1 MRVLLNA
8 GPWLSVPPA
17 GYGGIENVVATLV
30 PALRDRGVQVVLA
43 TVGTS
48 TIPADEV
55 VFRHPVPQFPL
66 LQLPYNR
73 VMGCVMAHMDH
84 VVRELAR
91 RDDVDL
97 VHDHVEA
104 VGPVVLAALG
114 SAAPPALHTLHWDL
128 GKHPA
133 LYENFDGRGRVWVN
147 GVSADQLSRAPA
159 ALRAVSLGHVHLATP
174 LAGRRV
180 DVDKGRYAIVL
191 GRITPGK
198 GQDVAAR
205 LAHAA
210 GQQLVL
216 AGPVGPYDRPA
227 ALARAL
233 RDDPDATRNPDVQ
246 YWQERVRPWV
256 DGRCVRWVGS
266 VGPAERD
273 ELLAGAMVSLC
284 PLQWDEPG
292 GTAVVESL
300 ALGTPVAGYRR
311 GCLPELVHDGV
322 TGLLV
327 DPGDEDGLVAAWR
340 DARRL
345 DPRACRR
352 VAAERFA
359 PSRMADDYVSL
370 YEKVRAGQDPFA

>member
-48 TIPADEV
+48 TIAADEV

-91 RDDVDL
+91 REDVDL

-133 LYENFDGRGRVWVN
+133 LYENFDGRGRVRVN
-147 GVSADQLSRAPA
+147 GVSADQLYRAPA
-159 ALRAVSLGHVHLATP
+159 ALRAASLGHVHLATP
-174 LAGRRV
+174 LAGRRAG
-180 DVDKGRYAIVL
+180 VDKGRYAIVL

-210 GQQLVL
+210 GQELVL

-233 RDDPDATRNPDVQ
+233 RDDPDALRNPDVQ

-266 VGPAERD
+266 VGPAKRD
-273 ELLAGAMVSLC
+273 ALLAGALVSLC

-311 GCLPELVHDGV
+311 GCLPELVDDGG

-327 DPGDEDGLVAAWR
+327 APGDEDGLVTAWR
-340 DARRL
+340 NARRL
-345 DPRACRR
+345 DPRTCRR
-352 VAAERFA
+352 VAAERFS

-370 YEKVRAGQDPFA
+370 YEKVCTGQDSFA